1 MRNYQWTAITQHGT
15 LIRFR
20 PITST
25 ISAEN
30 IIIAEAELEERQY
43 MLNNLLRRFED
54 SEVLIGTIL
63 IRKHD

>member
-1 MRNYQWTAITQHGT
+1 MRIYQWTAITQHGT

-20 PITST
+20 PIET

-30 IIIAEAELEERQY
+30 IMIAEANLEGRQY
-43 MLNNLLRRFED
+43 LLNNLPQHLED
-54 SEVLIGTIL
+54 SEMLIGTIL